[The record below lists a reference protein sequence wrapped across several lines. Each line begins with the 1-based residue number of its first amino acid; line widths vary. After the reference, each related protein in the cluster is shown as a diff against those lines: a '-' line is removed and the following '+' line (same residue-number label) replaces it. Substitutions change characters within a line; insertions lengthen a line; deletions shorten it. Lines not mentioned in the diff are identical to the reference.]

1 MKAKFTRIMHYA
13 TRLVFFL
20 HAQKVPHNYIPLS
33 AKKKYTIVM
42 KKVHEQVA
50 KREWVLQKAMKQGR
64 NGNVG
69 EFQAHDYFIFFNL
82 PSHDQFRLCARLILI
97 QSQRCFKQ
105 YYL

>member
-1 MKAKFTRIMHYA
+1 MNKWQKFHKITSVGMGA
-13 TRLVFFL
+13 
-20 HAQKVPHNYIPLS
+20 A
-33 AKKKYTIVM
+33 
-42 KKVHEQVA
+42 
-50 KREWVLQKAMKQGR
+50 KAMKQGR